1 MREAVD
7 SIRKGIQIEAK
18 AIRKVWSLMEA
29 ATQKTRPSEIMSRE
43 AKRRL
48 QGRKVKG

>member
-1 MREAVD
+1 MKEVVE
-7 SIRKGIQIEAK
+7 SIHKGIQIEAK
-18 AIRKVWSLMEA
+18 AMRKVWSLMEA
-29 ATQKTRPSEIMSRE
+29 ATQKRRPSEMMSRE